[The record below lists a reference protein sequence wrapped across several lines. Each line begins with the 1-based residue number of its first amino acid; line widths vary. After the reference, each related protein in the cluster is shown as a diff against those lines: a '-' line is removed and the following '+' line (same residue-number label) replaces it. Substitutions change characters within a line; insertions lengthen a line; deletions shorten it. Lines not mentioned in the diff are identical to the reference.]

1 MKPELSDRAID
12 CFTHGVAHL
21 LHELGTEAGL
31 IKGMEVL
38 DALAK
43 EDLRALLA
51 ASDSDQSSTIPNF
64 ESDALPERPLRV
76 SAADGSR

>member
-1 MKPELSDRAID
+1 MEPELSDRALD

-31 IKGMEVL
+31 SKGMEVL
-38 DALAK
+38 DALANQ
-43 EDLRALLA
+43 DLGGLHA
-51 ASDSDQSSTIPNF
+51 ANASDQSSTIPNF
-64 ESDALPERPLRV
+64 ESDVVHERPLRV